1 MTVRDLKKKNDL
13 HKRNLCF
20 ILDIWVS
27 MTQIVSKSRG
37 GGKMAFRQ
45 IQVRKQ
51 NHSWGIP
58 VTKWW
63 EMLRQVFKTQG
74 IVQKKVVTQKPS
86 SKKNMTMK
94 IFDIIIKH
102 KEKMFFTFA
111 TGHFES
117 SEVEVMIY
125 LNIYGRSLIRC
136 PTYIQINL
144 LKLNSSHQCLLSSLC
159 QSLIY
164 HDSSP
169 T

>member
-1 MTVRDLKKKNDL
+1 
-13 HKRNLCF
+13 
-20 ILDIWVS
+20 
-27 MTQIVSKSRG
+27 
-37 GGKMAFRQ
+37 
-45 IQVRKQ
+45 
-51 NHSWGIP
+51 
-58 VTKWW
+58 
-63 EMLRQVFKTQG
+63 
-74 IVQKKVVTQKPS
+74 
-86 SKKNMTMK
+86 MK

-164 HDSSP
+164 RDSSP